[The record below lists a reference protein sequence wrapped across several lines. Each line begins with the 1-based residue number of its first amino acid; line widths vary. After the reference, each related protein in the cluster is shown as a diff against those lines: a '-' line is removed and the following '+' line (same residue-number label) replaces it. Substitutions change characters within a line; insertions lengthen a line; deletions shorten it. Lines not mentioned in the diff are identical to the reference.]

1 MSGDGGAFPNPIY
14 AREILEVGFR
24 EAQRLLFAHMQAAN
38 EAHIL
43 MLVEQ
48 GIVRPEDGAA
58 LFRAFAEVESAGPWS
73 FAYEPAVE
81 DLFFAVEGRVI
92 AATGVEIGGNLQ
104 IARSRNDLAAAMT
117 RLFIRERSLRVQR
130 AIAAFRATL
139 IELAAKHVQT
149 LMPGITHTQ
158 PAQPTT
164 LAHYL
169 LGVLGPLERDSQ
181 RLREGWA
188 RLNRSP
194 LGVAAFTTTSFP
206 IDRDLTARYL
216 GFEALVENG
225 YDAVGT
231 GDHMIEAT
239 QSLVTL
245 VSGISRFVYELLVWT
260 RREVGVLRIA
270 DEFIQIS
277 SIMPQKRNPVVLEHV
292 RARLAYVYGESA
304 TVGTMIHSAAFGD
317 TNDVE
322 DQILLPIGRAFD
334 AAVSVLELLGAALAT
349 ATFDVELLASRAG
362 EGNTT
367 ATAVADGLVRDFG
380 LSFRSAHQV
389 LARLVSEGGEIT
401 SERLSRTASEI
412 AGREIVVEQSWADR
426 MLDPWAFVNARTL
439 LGGPA
444 PEETQRALDVARNQL
459 GADVAWI
466 DATDAAIAAS
476 TSARKSRIA
485 EITSAHPAPRLQP
498 S

>member
-1 MSGDGGAFPNPIY
+1 MGGSGGAFPNPIY
-14 AREILEVGFR
+14 AREILAVGFR
-24 EAQRLLFAHMQAAN
+24 EAQRLLFTHMQAAN

-48 GIVRPEDGAA
+48 GIVRRQDGAA
-58 LFRAFAEVESAGPWS
+58 LFRAFAEVEAAGAES
-73 FAYEPAVE
+73 FDYDPAVE

-92 AATGVEIGGNLQ
+92 AATGVDVGGNLQ
-104 IARSRNDLAAAMT
+104 IARSRNDLAAVMN
-117 RLFIRERSLRVQR
+117 RLFIRERSLRVQLVLT
-130 AIAAFRATL
+130 AFRATL
-139 IELAAKHVQT
+139 LDLAAAHVRT
-149 LMPGITHTQ
+149 IMPGITHTQ

-169 LGVLGPLERDSQ
+169 LGVLGPLERDSE

-206 IDRDLTARYL
+206 IDRERTARYL
-216 GFEALVENG
+216 GLEGLVVNG

-292 RARLAYVYGESA
+292 RARIGYVYGDSA

-322 DQILLPIGRAFD
+322 DQIFLPIARAFD
-334 AAVSVLELLGAALAT
+334 ATISVLELLGAVLKT

-362 EGNTT
+362 AGNTT

-380 LSFRSAHQV
+380 LSFRSAHHV

-401 SERLSRTASEI
+401 SERISQTATEI
-412 AGREIVVEQSWADR
+412 AGRAIAVDAAWAER

-439 LGGPA
+439 PGGPA
-444 PEETQRALDVARNQL
+444 PEETTRAIEAGRVQL
-459 GADVAWI
+459 AADIAWI
-466 DATDAAIAAS
+466 DETEEKIAA
-476 TSARKSRIA
+476 AYADRRARIA
-485 EITSAHPAPRLQP
+485 EAMSTQGS
-498 S
+498 

>member
-1 MSGDGGAFPNPIY
+1 MSNPGGAFPNPIY

-24 EAQRLLFAHMQAAN
+24 EAQRLLFPHMQASN

-48 GIVRPEDGAA
+48 GILSQEDGAA
-58 LFRAFAEVESAGPWS
+58 LFRAFATVEADGPAC
-73 FAYEPAVE
+73 FRYDPGVE
-81 DLFFAVEGRVI
+81 DLFFAVEKRVI
-92 AATGVEIGGNLQ
+92 ELTGVDTGGNLQ
-104 IARSRNDLAAAMT
+104 IARSRNDLAAGMN

-130 AIAAFRATL
+130 ALTAFRATL
-139 IELAAKHVQT
+139 LDIAAAHT
-149 LMPGITHTQ
+149 RSIMPGITHTQ

-169 LGVLGPLERDSQ
+169 LGVLGPLERDSE

-206 IDRDLTARYL
+206 IDRETTAHLL
-216 GFEALVENG
+216 GFDGLVVNG

-231 GDHMIEAT
+231 GDHMMEAT

-245 VSGISRFVYELLVWT
+245 VSGLSRFVYDLLVWT
-260 RREVGVLRIA
+260 RREVGILRIA

-292 RARLAYVYGESA
+292 RARIGYVYGDAA
-304 TVGTMIHSAAFGD
+304 TVGTMVHSAAFGD

-322 DQILLPIGRAFD
+322 DQIFLPIARAFD
-334 AAVSVLELLGAALAT
+334 ATISVLDLLGAALKT
-349 ATFDVELLASRAG
+349 ATFDVGLLAQRAG

-380 LSFRSAHQV
+380 LSFRSAHHV
-389 LARLVSEGGEIT
+389 LARLVSEGGDIT
-401 SERLSRTASEI
+401 SARLSTTASEI
-412 AGREIVVEQSWADR
+412 AGRPIVIDTQWAER
-426 MLDPWAFVNARTL
+426 MLDPWAFVDARDL
-439 LGGPA
+439 PGGPA
-444 PEETQRALDVARNQL
+444 PSETARAIATARASL
-459 GADVAWI
+459 AADQTWI
-466 DATDAAIAAS
+466 DQTAAKLDTAAAERAQRIAAILAA
-476 TSARKSRIA
+476 TPPHR
-485 EITSAHPAPRLQP
+485 T
-498 S
+498 

>member
-1 MSGDGGAFPNPIY
+1 MNHAGGAFPNPIY
-14 AREILEVGFR
+14 ARVILEVGFR
-24 EAQRLLFAHMQAAN
+24 EAQRLLFSHMQAAN

-48 GIVRPEDGAA
+48 GIVSRDDGAA
-58 LFRAFAEVESAGPWS
+58 LFRAFAEVEAAGPDAFDYDPS
-73 FAYEPAVE
+73 VE

-92 AATGVEIGGNLQ
+92 AQAGGEAGGNLQ
-104 IARSRNDLAAAMT
+104 IARSRNDLAAVMN
-117 RLFIRERSLRVQR
+117 RLFIRERSLRMQR
-130 AIAAFRATL
+130 ALIVFRAAVL
-139 IELAAKHVQT
+139 DLAAAHILT
-149 LMPGITHTQ
+149 IMPGITHTQ

-169 LGVLGPLERDSQ
+169 LGVLGPLERDSE

-206 IDRDLTARYL
+206 IDRASTARAL
-216 GFEALVENG
+216 GLDGLVVNG

-245 VSGISRFVYELLVWT
+245 VSGLSRFVHDLLVWA
-260 RREVGVLRIA
+260 RRDVGILHIA

-292 RARLAYVYGESA
+292 RARIGYVYGDSA

-322 DQILLPIGRAFD
+322 DQIFVPIARAFD
-334 AAVSVLELLGAALAT
+334 AAISVLELLGAVLKT
-349 ATFDVELLASRAG
+349 ATFDVKLLAKCAG
-362 EGNTT
+362 EGGTT
-367 ATAVADGLVRDFG
+367 TTAVADGLVRDFG
-380 LSFRSAHQV
+380 FSFRSAHHV
-389 LARLVSEGGEIT
+389 LSRLVSEGGEIT
-401 SERLSRTASEI
+401 AERLSQTASEI
-412 AGREIVVEQSWADR
+412 AGHPIKIDDEWTER
-426 MLDPWAFVNARTL
+426 MLDPWAFVDIRDL
-439 LGGPA
+439 PGGPA
-444 PEETQRALDVARNQL
+444 PRETSRAIEAARTQL
-459 GADVAWI
+459 AADIEWVDMTEAKI
-466 DATDAAIAAS
+466 TAAYAE
-476 TSARKSRIA
+476 RKMRIGKI
-485 EITSAHPAPRLQP
+485 EGD
-498 S
+498 

>member
-1 MSGDGGAFPNPIY
+1 MTNTTSSFPNPVY
-14 AREILEVGFR
+14 ARVILEVGFR

-48 GIVRPEDGAA
+48 GIISQQDGAA
-58 LFRAFAEVESAGPWS
+58 LFRAFAEVETAGAES
-73 FAYEPAVE
+73 FQYDPSVE

-92 AATGVEIGGNLQ
+92 AQAGVEAGGNLQ
-104 IARSRNDLAAAMT
+104 IARSRNDLAAVMN
-117 RLFIRERSLRVQR
+117 RLFIRERSLQVQR
-130 AIAAFRATL
+130 ALVEFRAIL
-139 IELAAKHVQT
+139 LDMAAAHVLT
-149 LMPGITHTQ
+149 IMAGITHTQ

-169 LGVLGPLERDSQ
+169 LGVLGPLERDSE

-206 IDRDLTARYL
+206 IDRETTAGYL
-216 GFEALVENG
+216 GLDGLVVNG

-239 QSLVTL
+239 QSLVTV
-245 VSGISRFVYELLVWT
+245 VSGLSRFVHDLLVWT
-260 RREVGVLRIA
+260 RRDVGILHIA

-292 RARLAYVYGESA
+292 RARIGYVYGDAA

-322 DQILLPIGRAFD
+322 DQIFVPIARAFD
-334 AAVSVLELLGAALAT
+334 AAISVLDLLGAALKSS
-349 ATFDVELLASRAG
+349 TFDIDLLSKRAG
-362 EGNTT
+362 EGGITT
-367 ATAVADGLVRDFG
+367 TAVADGLVRDFG
-380 LSFRSAHQV
+380 LSFRSAHHV
-389 LARLVSEGGEIT
+389 LSQLVSEGDEIT
-401 SERLSRTASEI
+401 SERLSRVASEI
-412 AGREIVVEQSWADR
+412 AGRKIAVDAEWTER
-426 MLDPWAFVNARTL
+426 MLDPWAFVEIRDL
-439 LGGPA
+439 PGGPA
-444 PEETQRALDVARNQL
+444 PRETTRAIAAARAQL
-459 GADVAWI
+459 ATDRAWI
-466 DATDAAIAAS
+466 DDTETQIATAYADRK
-476 TSARKSRIA
+476 ARIGQIVGA
-485 EITSAHPAPRLQP
+485 
-498 S
+498 